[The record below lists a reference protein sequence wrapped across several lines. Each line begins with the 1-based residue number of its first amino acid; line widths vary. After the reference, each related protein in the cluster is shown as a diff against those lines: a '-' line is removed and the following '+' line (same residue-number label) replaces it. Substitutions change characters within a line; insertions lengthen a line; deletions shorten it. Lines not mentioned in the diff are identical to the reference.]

1 MPPTLYKGS
10 IGGDGL
16 RILTSGVF
24 EKMMASG
31 EEARVRYGFVIPRGD
46 PRAVAELAGELEA
59 AGWDGAFYWDG
70 INIGDMETYDPWVV
84 MAAMAMR
91 TGRVRIGAMLP
102 PARRR
107 PWKLARET
115 MTLDRLSGG
124 RLVLPVG
131 LGTLDDG
138 GFSKV
143 GEPTD
148 RRVRA
153 RLLDESLDILTGL
166 WSGEPF
172 SYEGG
177 RLEEMTFLPRPVQ
190 RPRIPIWVV
199 GAWPSEKSMN
209 RALRYDGLL
218 AYTTRGEVTPEDIRA
233 MKAYVEEPFAGHP
246 LRHHLGG
253 GDAGRRPRAGG
264 ADRASVRRGGC
275 YVVDRVQVD
284 SSQRAGGPSSPHKAG
299 AAFHRLRL
307 LPSTLAVFE
316 DLEDLVDERFALVGE
331 IAGVN
336 SLLVRLEVAE
346 GGLLRQVLVYETD
359 DGVNLLSREAVAAA
373 GQSAPHGLR
382 PSLAGCSVAAD
393 YTVRVSGLDLGSER
407 EPVHHP

>member
-1 MPPTLYKGS
+1 M
-10 IGGDGL
+10 GGDGL

-46 PRAVAELAGELEA
+46 PRVVAELAGELEA

-91 TGRVRIGAMLP
+91 TGRVRIGAMLTP

-172 SYEGG
+172 SYEGEHY

-233 MKAYVEEPFAGHP
+233 MKAYVEENRSQDTPFDIIWEGETPGDDPERAAQIVRPFAE
-246 LRHHLGG
+246 
-253 GDAGRRPRAGG
+253 AGVTWWIESRWTP
-264 ADRASVRRGGC
+264 
-275 YVVDRVQVD
+275 
-284 SSQRAGGPSSPHKAG
+284 PNEP
-299 AAFHRLRL
+299 
-307 LPSTLAVFE
+307 E
-316 DLEDLVDERFALVGE
+316 DLRAR
-331 IAGVN
+331 I
-336 SLLVRLEVAE
+336 
-346 GGLLRQVLVYETD
+346 RQ
-359 DGVNLLSREAVAAA
+359 G
-373 GQSAPHGLR
+373 P
-382 PSLAGCSVAAD
+382 PSIG
-393 YTVRVSGLDLGSER
+393 
-407 EPVHHP
+407 